1 MAFAQKNDDDEDDFV
16 SEINLTPLIDV
27 MLVLLIIFM
36 VSTSVAVDTGLKI
49 NLPKGETV
57 SSTLDNDSIVIAMDA
72 ASKMTVN
79 GKVTTLTTLNED
91 LKNAIIKEKTG
102 IVIFKGD
109 KTVGLEV
116 IIKVMDISNRSGAT
130 KFALAL
136 DQG

>member
-57 SSTLDNDSIVIAMDA
+57 SSTLDSDSIVIAMDA

-79 GKVTTLTTLNED
+79 GKLTSLTALNED
-91 LKNAIIKEKTG
+91 LKSAIIKEKTG

>member
-1 MAFAQKNDDDEDDFV
+1 VAFNLKDEEDDDV
-16 SEINLTPLIDV
+16 APEINLTPLIDV

-57 SSTLDNDSIVIAMDA
+57 ASTLDNDSIIIAMD
-72 ASKMTVN
+72 SLSNISVN
-79 GKVTTLTTLNED
+79 GKRTNLEKLNED
-91 LKNAIIKEKTG
+91 LRAAILLEKTG
-102 IVIFKGD
+102 VVIFKGD
-109 KTVGLEV
+109 KTVGLEI

>member
-79 GKVTTLTTLNED
+79 GKLTSLTALNED
-91 LKNAIIKEKTG
+91 LKSAILKEKTG

>member
-1 MAFAQKNDDDEDDFV
+1 MAFVQNNDDDEDDFV

-72 ASKMTVN
+72 SSKMTVN
-79 GKVTTLTTLNED
+79 GKLTSLTALNED
-91 LKNAIIKEKTG
+91 LKSAIIKEKTG

>member
-1 MAFAQKNDDDEDDFV
+1 
-16 SEINLTPLIDV
+16 

-72 ASKMTVN
+72 SSKMTVN
-79 GKVTTLTTLNED
+79 GKLTSLTALNED
-91 LKNAIIKEKTG
+91 LKSAIIKEKTG

>member
-79 GKVTTLTTLNED
+79 GKLTSLTALNED
-91 LKNAIIKEKTG
+91 LKSAIIKEKTG

>member
-49 NLPKGETV
+49 NLPKVETV
-57 SSTLDNDSIVIAMDA
+57 SSTLDNDSIIIAMDA

-79 GKVTTLTTLNED
+79 GKITSLTTLNED

>member
-49 NLPKGETV
+49 NLPKGDTV
-57 SSTLDNDSIVIAMDA
+57 SSALDNDSIVIAMDS

-79 GKVTTLTTLNED
+79 GQITSLTTLNED
-91 LKNAIIKEKTG
+91 LKKAIVKERTG

>member
-1 MAFAQKNDDDEDDFV
+1 MAFAQKNDDDQDDFV

-79 GKVTTLTTLNED
+79 GKLTSLTALNED
-91 LKNAIIKEKTG
+91 LKSAIIKEKTG

>member
-57 SSTLDNDSIVIAMDA
+57 SSTLDNDSIIIAMDA

-79 GKVTTLTTLNED
+79 GKITSLTTLNED

>member
-1 MAFAQKNDDDEDDFV
+1 MAFNLKDEEDDDV
-16 SEINLTPLIDV
+16 APEINLTPLIDV

-57 SSTLDNDSIVIAMDA
+57 ASTLDNDSIIIAMD
-72 ASKMTVN
+72 SLSNISVN
-79 GKVTTLTTLNED
+79 GKRTNLEKLNED
-91 LKNAIIKEKTG
+91 LRAAILLEKTG

-109 KTVGLEV
+109 KTVGLEI

>member
-1 MAFAQKNDDDEDDFV
+1 MAFNLKDEEDDDV
-16 SEINLTPLIDV
+16 APEINLTPLIDV

-57 SSTLDNDSIVIAMDA
+57 ASTLDNDSIIIAMD
-72 ASKMTVN
+72 SLSNISVN
-79 GKVTTLTTLNED
+79 GKRTNLEKLNED
-91 LKNAIIKEKTG
+91 LRAAILLEKTG
-102 IVIFKGD
+102 VVIFKGD
-109 KTVGLEV
+109 KTVGLEI

>member
-57 SSTLDNDSIVIAMDA
+57 SSTLDSDSIVIAMDA

-79 GKVTTLTTLNED
+79 GKLTSLTALNED
-91 LKNAIIKEKTG
+91 LKSAILKEKTG